1 MSEKKRKEVFVEG
14 PIPPEKIAQSIGN
27 HSRMHDIGAHSI
39 FLGQVRGDEHE
50 GRKVTHIDYS
60 CYREMADEVFYA
72 IREEAFAQFDL
83 TCLHMY
89 HSLGR
94 VNAGEICLFVFT
106 SSKHRRQAIDA
117 CNFLVEEIKK
127 RAPVW
132 GKEVMENEEYEWK
145 KSVTSDK

>member
-1 MSEKKRKEVFVEG
+1 
-14 PIPPEKIAQSIGN
+14 
-27 HSRMHDIGAHSI
+27 MHDIGAHSI
-39 FLGQVRGDEHE
+39 FLGQVRADEHE
-50 GRKVTHIDYS
+50 SRKVTHIDYS
-60 CYREMADEVFYA
+60 CYREMAEEVFHA

-83 TCLHMY
+83 TCLHIY

-132 GKEVMENEEYEWK
+132 GKEMYGEEEFQWK
-145 KSVTSDK
+145 GANLT

>member
-1 MSEKKRKEVFVEG
+1 MAEKKRKEVFVEG
-14 PIPPEKIAQSIGN
+14 PIPPEKISQSIGN
-27 HSRMHDIGAHSI
+27 HSRMYDIGAHSI
-39 FLGQVRGDEHE
+39 FLGQVRADEHE
-50 GRKVTHIDYS
+50 GRKVTCIDYS
-60 CYREMADEVFYA
+60 CYREMADEVFHA
-72 IREEAFAQFDL
+72 IREEAFAKFEL
-83 TCLHMY
+83 TCLHIY

-132 GKEVMENEEYEWK
+132 GKEMYGEKEFQWK
-145 KSVTSDK
+145 GANLT